1 MAEARECD
9 FSFTAAIRGFHVYRR
24 EWSPHLEQRLRA
36 VKEHGNTNHR
46 FAIAVTRAEKD
57 VDDRIVGHL
66 PRELS
71 KVLWYFFLHGGDLEC
86 VVTGRRQRSP
96 LEQGGLEIPCRV
108 TLRGK
113 KKIVA
118 RAKELLEKK
127 TSVSII

>member
-1 MAEARECD
+1 MCSD
-9 FSFTAAIRGFHVYRR
+9 GKKAA
-24 EWSPHLEQRLRA
+24 L
-36 VKEHGNTNHR
+36 
-46 FAIAVTRAEKD
+46 
-57 VDDRIVGHL
+57 
-66 PRELS
+66 
-71 KVLWYFFLHGGDLEC
+71 
-86 VVTGRRQRSP
+86 P